1 MATATVGHRRQRP
14 ACPRHER
21 ASIIDS
27 SKFKRGLMSNNT
39 CKEVSAETEACPNL
53 PSSLS
58 VERVSEARLPTEWG
72 EFQIAGYRSLI
83 SSEEFVALY
92 KGDLRPDIPTLVRIH
107 SQCLTGDV
115 FASTKCDCGA
125 QLHRTMEMIE
135 SEGRG
140 AIVYQQQE
148 GRGIGILNKIRAY
161 ALQDEGADTVEANE
175 RLGLAV
181 DSREYRQCAEVLF
194 DLGLCKVKVI
204 SNNPGKLKALEEA
217 GLEITERV
225 SIEVR
230 SSEPAAKYLRT
241 KKEKMGH
248 LLNVKAS

>member
-1 MATATVGHRRQRP
+1 M
-14 ACPRHER
+14 
-21 ASIIDS
+21 ASI
-27 SKFKRGLMSNNT
+27 L
-39 CKEVSAETEACPNL
+39 KEHSEESCCSEFL
-53 PSSLS
+53 HQLS
-58 VERVSEARLPTEWG
+58 VERVAVANLPTEWG
-72 EFQIAGYRSLI
+72 DFKIAGYRSRT
-83 SSEEFVALY
+83 SDEEFVVIF

-115 FASTKCDCGA
+115 FGSSKCDCGE
-125 QLHRTMEMIE
+125 QLHRTMQMIE
-135 SEGRG
+135 EEGRG

-204 SNNPGKLKALEEA
+204 SNNPGKLRALEEA
-217 GLEITERV
+217 GMEIVERV
-225 SIEVR
+225 SIEVQ
-230 SSEPAAKYLRT
+230 SSETAAKYLQT
-241 KKEKMGH
+241 KKKKMGH
-248 LLNVKAS
+248 LLELKA